1 MPPACCWVSGLS
13 TSLLSCCFSQ
23 KRPEDISDE
32 LEDELNDIE
41 DAWMRACGRAIE
53 AKRHAEEQ
61 LDYLKRLNVSHMAGT
76 EEFVEKVKMAE
87 RDYEA
92 LMAQADLKCLEVE
105 ECVEEL
111 LTVHVP
117 RTIKI
122 AIDSGAGDHVAGR
135 GLVGDRRVRPSRGSR
150 SGRHFIAANGDKIA
164 NQGEADLHMV
174 EPRGG
179 GIRSVF
185 QVADVTR
192 ALYSVSKMCDDGCE
206 VHFDKDKGVVT
217 RNGRHVATFIRE
229 GGLYTIEMAIKGDD
243 EEEIGSRFT
252 RPGAKA

>member
-1 MPPACCWVSGLS
+1 MGVPADEAFPAETPSAGE
-13 TSLLSCCFSQ
+13 SQ
-23 KRPEDISDE
+23 
-32 LEDELNDIE
+32 
-41 DAWMRACGRAIE
+41 
-53 AKRHAEEQ
+53 EQ
-61 LDYLKRLNVSHMAGT
+61 L
-76 EEFVEKVKMAE
+76 
-87 RDYEA
+87 EA
-92 LMAQADLKCLEVE
+92 LLKQLDLKCLEVE
-105 ECVEEL
+105 QSVEEL

-122 AIDSGAGDHVAGR
+122 ALDSGAGDHVAGR
-135 GLVGDRRVRPSRGSR
+135 SLVGDRRVRPSRGSR
-150 SGRHFIAANGDKIA
+150 SGRHFVAANGDKIA

-174 EPRGG
+174 EPRVG

-206 VHFDKDKGVVT
+206 VHFNKDKGVVT
-217 RNGRHVATFIRE
+217 RNGRHVATFVRE